1 MVHIRG
7 ITVYR
12 ALLTTQPGLAKSRDR
27 SLCAVHDH
35 RQCSHLW
42 ARDRRARHGRG
53 KFVAIVCTT
62 TPDILQRHPTMVHR
76 LGPANLKWDKVEL
89 AAFFVQETI
98 ISLLYIR
105 ETARHLQNVA
115 LLGTNT
121 RTTRRVLHHL
131 IFVNVFIICLD
142 CSLIGLCYA
151 GFFFLQGYYK
161 VAVYAVKLRTEFTIL
176 NQLRSSLPGS
186 SEQESEFRVYERSG
200 SRHLG
205 GGAGGVSQ
213 GVRPGADS
221 QDSDIQMVVMRSGRH
236 GGITIQKDVVIS
248 STRRDNNN
256 DSFEAARPP
265 V

>member
-1 MVHIRG
+1 
-7 ITVYR
+7 
-12 ALLTTQPGLAKSRDR
+12 
-27 SLCAVHDH
+27 
-35 RQCSHLW
+35 
-42 ARDRRARHGRG
+42 
-53 KFVAIVCTT
+53 
-62 TPDILQRHPTMVHR
+62 MVHR
-76 LGPANLKWDKVEL
+76 LGQVNLIWDRIEL

-121 RTTRRVLHHL
+121 RTTRRVLRHL
-131 IFVNVFIICLD
+131 IFVNIFIICLD

-161 VAVYAVKLRTEFTIL
+161 AAVYAVKLRTEFTIL
-176 NQLRSSLPGS
+176 NQLRSSLPNS

-205 GGAGGVSQ
+205 DGGGGAQSA
-213 GVRPGADS
+213 RRNPHS
-221 QDSDIQMVVMRSGRH
+221 QDSEIQMVVMRSGRH

-248 STRRDNNN
+248 SVRRDQS
-256 DSFEAARPP
+256 DSFEAARP
-265 V
+265 